1 MTIGKNIGKV
11 IPMKVSSMEPMM
23 PRVTPEL
30 ISLSG
35 AIRERIGGLKEK
47 LHPITA
53 KAVSAVVADMNSYY
67 SNLIEGHHTY
77 PKDIERALQNDFSSN
92 LQERDKQL
100 LGLAHVK
107 TENAILSS
115 ATEENIFTPGTLLK
129 IHETFYAN
137 LPESMR
143 LSKLQSGK
151 EYQIIPG
158 KFRNFEVAVG
168 AHQPPASKS
177 LEKFIARFCE
187 AYKNIPI
194 GEILI
199 ATAASHHRLAW
210 VHPFGDGN
218 GRVVRIFTSSLLKAY
233 GLNGGG
239 IWSISRGLARNR
251 SQYYA
256 KLAIAD
262 QGRQGDLDGRGTLS
276 ERSLIEFCE
285 FFLSTMLDQM
295 DFMLGILK
303 LDSVISRYARLMH
316 EVFPKKSELC
326 LRIIKELWT
335 FGETP
340 RGKICEITGMSERA
354 SRAILSELES
364 KGFVKSD
371 SLKTPVHINISA
383 DISEQIF
390 PNLFIG

>member
-53 KAVSAVVADMNSYY
+53 KAVSAVVAGMNSYY

-92 LQERDKQL
+92 PQERNKQL
-100 LGLAHVK
+100 LGFAHVK
-107 TENAILSS
+107 TENAILSY

-143 LSKLQSGK
+143 LSKAQSGK

-177 LEKFIARFCE
+177 LEKLIARFCE

-199 ATAASHHRLAW
+199 AAAASHHRLAW
-210 VHPFGDGN
+210 IHPFGDGN

-233 GLNGGG
+233 GLR
-239 IWSISRGLARNR
+239 SISRGLARNR

-262 QGRQGDLDGRGTLS
+262 QDRQGDLDGRGTLS

>member
-92 LQERDKQL
+92 LQERNKQL

-107 TENAILSS
+107 TENAILSY

-143 LSKLQSGK
+143 LSKSQSGK

-199 ATAASHHRLAW
+199 VAAASHHRLAW
-210 VHPFGDGN
+210 IHPFGDGN

-262 QGRQGDLDGRGTLS
+262 QDRQGDLDGRGTLS

>member
-107 TENAILSS
+107 TENAILSY

-143 LSKLQSGK
+143 LSKSQSGK

-199 ATAASHHRLAW
+199 AAAASHHRLAW
-210 VHPFGDGN
+210 IHPFGDGN

-262 QGRQGDLDGRGTLS
+262 QDRQGDLGGRGTLS

>member
-1 MTIGKNIGKV
+1 MPIAVVGLQSYIGKNIGKI
-11 IPMKVSSMEPMM
+11 IPMKVSTMEPMM

-53 KAVSAVVADMNSYY
+53 KAVSALVADMNSYY
-67 SNLIEGHHTY
+67 SNLIEGYHTY

-107 TENAILSS
+107 TENAILSY

-143 LSKLQSGK
+143 LSKSQSGK

-168 AHQPPASKS
+168 AHHPPASKS

-199 ATAASHHRLAW
+199 AVAASQ
-210 VHPFGDGN
+210 VGVD
-218 GRVVRIFTSSLLKAY
+218 SSF
-233 GLNGGG
+233 
-239 IWSISRGLARNR
+239 WRR
-251 SQYYA
+251 
-256 KLAIAD
+256 
-262 QGRQGDLDGRGTLS
+262 
-276 ERSLIEFCE
+276 
-285 FFLSTMLDQM
+285 
-295 DFMLGILK
+295 
-303 LDSVISRYARLMH
+303 
-316 EVFPKKSELC
+316 
-326 LRIIKELWT
+326 
-335 FGETP
+335 
-340 RGKICEITGMSERA
+340 
-354 SRAILSELES
+354 
-364 KGFVKSD
+364 
-371 SLKTPVHINISA
+371 
-383 DISEQIF
+383 
-390 PNLFIG
+390 

>member
-1 MTIGKNIGKV
+1 MTIGKNIGKI

-35 AIRERIGGLKEK
+35 AIREKIGGLKEK

-107 TENAILSS
+107 TENAILSY

-129 IHETFYAN
+129 IHETFYTN

-143 LSKLQSGK
+143 LSKSQSGK

-199 ATAASHHRLAW
+199 AAAASHHRLAW
-210 VHPFGDGN
+210 IHPFGDGN

-262 QGRQGDLDGRGTLS
+262 QDRQGDLDGRGTLS

>member
-107 TENAILSS
+107 TENAILSY

-143 LSKLQSGK
+143 LSKSQSGK

-210 VHPFGDGN
+210 IHPFGDGN

-276 ERSLIEFCE
+276 ERSLVEFCE

-371 SLKTPVHINISA
+371 SLKTPIHINISA

>member
-1 MTIGKNIGKV
+1 MAIGKNIGKV

-107 TENAILSS
+107 TENAVLSS

-143 LSKLQSGK
+143 LSKSQSGK

-199 ATAASHHRLAW
+199 AAAASHHRLAW
-210 VHPFGDGN
+210 IHPFGDGN

-251 SQYYA
+251 SQYYT

-276 ERSLIEFCE
+276 ERGLVEFCE

>member
-92 LQERDKQL
+92 LQERNKQL

-107 TENAILSS
+107 TENAILSY

-143 LSKLQSGK
+143 LSKSQSGK

-199 ATAASHHRLAW
+199 AAAASHHRLAW
-210 VHPFGDGN
+210 IHPFGDGN

-251 SQYYA
+251 SQYYT

>member
-143 LSKLQSGK
+143 LSKSQSGK

-199 ATAASHHRLAW
+199 AAAASHHRLAW
-210 VHPFGDGN
+210 IHPFGDGN

-251 SQYYA
+251 SQYYT

-276 ERSLIEFCE
+276 ERGLVEFCE

-364 KGFVKSD
+364 KGIVKSD

>member
-143 LSKLQSGK
+143 LSKSQSGK

-158 KFRNFEVAVG
+158 KFRNFEVAMG

-177 LEKFIARFCE
+177 LEKFISRFCE

-199 ATAASHHRLAW
+199 AAAASHHRLAW
-210 VHPFGDGN
+210 IHPFGDGN

-256 KLAIAD
+256 KLAIVD

-276 ERSLIEFCE
+276 ERGLVEFCE

-303 LDSVISRYARLMH
+303 LDSVISRYTRLMH

>member
-23 PRVTPEL
+23 PRITPEL

-107 TENAILSS
+107 TENAILSY

-129 IHETFYAN
+129 IQETFYAN

-143 LSKLQSGK
+143 LSKSQSGK

-199 ATAASHHRLAW
+199 AAAASHHRLAW
-210 VHPFGDGN
+210 IHPFGDGN

-262 QGRQGDLDGRGTLS
+262 QNRQGDLDGRGTLS

>member
-107 TENAILSS
+107 TENAILSY

-143 LSKLQSGK
+143 LSKSQSGK

-199 ATAASHHRLAW
+199 AAAASHHRLAW
-210 VHPFGDGN
+210 IHPFGDGN

-233 GLNGGG
+233 ALNGGG

-262 QGRQGDLDGRGTLS
+262 QDRQGDLDGRGTLS

>member
-143 LSKLQSGK
+143 LSKSQSGK

-158 KFRNFEVAVG
+158 KFRNFEVAMG

-177 LEKFIARFCE
+177 LEKFISRFCE

-199 ATAASHHRLAW
+199 AAAASHHRLAW
-210 VHPFGDGN
+210 IHPFGDGN

-276 ERSLIEFCE
+276 ERGLVEFCE

-371 SLKTPVHINISA
+371 SIKTPVHINISA

>member
-107 TENAILSS
+107 TENAILSY
-115 ATEENIFTPGTLLK
+115 ATEENIFTPRTLLK

-143 LSKLQSGK
+143 LSKSQSGK

-199 ATAASHHRLAW
+199 AAAASHHRLAW
-210 VHPFGDGN
+210 IHPFGDGN

-251 SQYYA
+251 SQYYT

>member
-1 MTIGKNIGKV
+1 MAIGKNIGKV

-53 KAVSAVVADMNSYY
+53 KAVSVVVADMNSYY

-143 LSKLQSGK
+143 LSKSQSGK

-199 ATAASHHRLAW
+199 AAAASHHRLAW
-210 VHPFGDGN
+210 IHPFGDGN

-262 QGRQGDLDGRGTLS
+262 QDRQGDLDGRGTLS

>member
-107 TENAILSS
+107 TENAILSY
-115 ATEENIFTPGTLLK
+115 ATEENIFTTGTLLK

-143 LSKLQSGK
+143 LSKSQSGK

-199 ATAASHHRLAW
+199 VAAASHHRLAW
-210 VHPFGDGN
+210 IHPFGDGN

-262 QGRQGDLDGRGTLS
+262 QDRQGDLDGRGTLS

>member
-143 LSKLQSGK
+143 LSKSQSGK

-158 KFRNFEVAVG
+158 KFRNFEVAMG

-177 LEKFIARFCE
+177 LEKFISRFCE

-199 ATAASHHRLAW
+199 AAAASHHRLAW
-210 VHPFGDGN
+210 IHPFGDGN

-262 QGRQGDLDGRGTLS
+262 QDRQGDLDGRGTLS
-276 ERSLIEFCE
+276 ERGLVEFCE

>member
-143 LSKLQSGK
+143 LSKSQSGK

-199 ATAASHHRLAW
+199 AAAASHHRLAW
-210 VHPFGDGN
+210 IHPFGDGN

-251 SQYYA
+251 SQYYT

-276 ERSLIEFCE
+276 ERSLVEFCE